1 MIAFTNFS
9 FDFGGRR
16 LYDNANFHLKE
27 GEKVALVGKNGT
39 GKSTFLK
46 ILTGEYTLTE
56 GSYSKPKNLKIG
68 FLNQD
73 LASLHYEQSIYEVAL
88 SAFEKALQLQK
99 EIHELYVQLEKNYSD
114 ELLIELNNKQL
125 AFEAAGGKTMEQE
138 TKQMLAG
145 LGFPEE
151 LQNKPYNTFSGGWR
165 MRVLLTKMLLQ
176 KPDLLLLD
184 EPTNH
189 LDLPSVQWLEQY
201 LVHFPGAFIIV
212 SHDRYFLEKTTQ
224 RTVEIAFQKFH
235 DYAGNYAFYLK
246 EKAEREKIQ
255 QAAYENQQEYIKQ
268 QERFI
273 ERFRAKATK
282 ASQAQSKIKQL
293 EKLER
298 IEPVEKDNRAIRLH
312 FHIKK
317 PSGVDVLHLD
327 IQEKSYEGKT
337 IIKNS
342 FISVR
347 RGDKIGLIGANGLGK
362 STLLRIIHQT
372 EPFVG
377 KVQYGHNV
385 IPAFFAQHQLEAL
398 NLKNTILQEFHDDVM
413 DKGEATVRSI
423 LGCFLFTGD
432 DVEKKIEI
440 LSGGEKA
447 RVALAKTLLSNAN
460 FLLLDEPTNHLD
472 INSIEILIQALQD
485 YEGTYIVVSHDR
497 FFLERVTNKIWY
509 IENQTL
515 KEYPGNFQEFQDYQV
530 VKNSNYENKKFSTQ
544 FINSS
549 TTKQENAKSSF
560 SHEDIKKIKNEI
572 KKVEKQI
579 IQYESDLE
587 NLKNQFLL
595 PEVLTD
601 FKKIEQLQKNQA
613 DLESQLLEL
622 YGTLETLEKKL
633 NLI

>member
-1 MIAFTNFS
+1 MIALTDFS

-16 LYDNANFHLKE
+16 LYDKAQFHLKE

-46 ILTGEYTLTE
+46 ILIGEYRLTE
-56 GSYSKPKNLKIG
+56 GYYSKPKHLTIG

-73 LASLHYEQSIYEVAL
+73 LASLHFEQSIFEIAL
-88 SAFEKALQLQK
+88 SAFETALKLQK
-99 EIHELYVQLEKNYSD
+99 EIKALYEQLEKNYSD
-114 ELLIELNNKQL
+114 ELLITLEQKQI
-125 AFEAAGGKTMEQE
+125 AFEAAGGNIMEQV
-138 TKQMLAG
+138 TRQMLAG

-151 LQNKPYNTFSGGWR
+151 IQDKPYYTFSGGWR

-189 LDLPSVQWLEQY
+189 LDLPSLQWLEQY
-201 LVHFPGAFIIV
+201 LLNFPNAFIIV
-212 SHDRYFLEKTTQ
+212 SHDRYFLEKTTK

-235 DYAGNYAFYLK
+235 DYAGNYSFYLK

-255 QAAYENQQEYIKQ
+255 QAAYKNQQEFIQQ
-268 QERFI
+268 QEKFI
-273 ERFRAKATK
+273 ERFKAKATK

-298 IEPVEKDNRAIRLH
+298 IQPIQKDNATIKLK
-312 FHIKK
+312 FHIKQ

-327 IQEKSYEGKT
+327 IQNKSYGDNT
-337 IIKNS
+337 ILKNS
-342 FISVR
+342 QISIR
-347 RGDKIGLIGANGLGK
+347 RSDKIGLIGANGLGK

-372 EPFVG
+372 EPFIG
-377 KVQYGHNV
+377 KIQYGHNV

-398 NLKNTILQEFHDDVM
+398 NLQNTILQEFEYNILE
-413 DKGEATVRSI
+413 KGEATVRSI
-423 LGCFLFTGD
+423 LGGFLFTGD
-432 DVEKKIEI
+432 DVEKKIQI

-497 FFLERVTNKIWY
+497 FFLEKVTNKIWY

-515 KEYPGNFQEFQDYQV
+515 KEYPGNFMEFQEYQASKTPTV
-530 VKNSNYENKKFSTQ
+530 SNPKPQASPKTIPKNSLSFEENKK
-544 FINSS
+544 IRN
-549 TTKQENAKSSF
+549 
-560 SHEDIKKIKNEI
+560 DIKKIEKLITQLETDLEKIQNQYLAPEILTDYKKMQILQKEQNELEI
-572 KKVEKQI
+572 KLLAYYQELEK
-579 IQYESDLE
+579 
-587 NLKNQFLL
+587 LKNQ
-595 PEVLTD
+595 V
-601 FKKIEQLQKNQA
+601 KA
-613 DLESQLLEL
+613 
-622 YGTLETLEKKL
+622 
-633 NLI
+633 

>member
-1 MIAFTNFS
+1 MIALNNFS

-16 LYDNANFHLKE
+16 LYDNAQFHIKE

-39 GKSTFLK
+39 GKSTFLR
-46 ILTGEYTLTE
+46 ILTNEYTLTE

-73 LASLHYEQSIYEVAL
+73 LASLHFEQSIYEIAL
-88 SAFEKALQLQK
+88 SAFETALQLQK
-99 EIHELYVQLEKNYSD
+99 DIENIYNQLENNYSD
-114 ELLIELNNKQL
+114 ELLIELADKQIE
-125 AFEAAGGKTMEQE
+125 FEAAGGNTMEQE

-151 LQNKPYNTFSGGWR
+151 IHNKPYNTFSGGWR

-201 LVHFPGAFIIV
+201 LVNFPGAFIIV
-212 SHDRYFLEKTTQ
+212 SHDRYFLEKTTK
-224 RTVEIAFQKFH
+224 RTVEIAFQKFN
-235 DYAGNYAFYLK
+235 DYSGNYSFFLK

-255 QAAYENQQEYIKQ
+255 QAAYENQQEFIKQ

-273 ERFRAKATK
+273 ERFKAKASK

-293 EKLER
+293 DKLER
-298 IEPVEKDNRAIRLH
+298 IQAVEKDTKTIRLQ
-312 FHIKK
+312 FHVKK

-327 IQEKSYEGKT
+327 IQDKSYDGRT

-342 FISVR
+342 QISIR

-362 STLLRIIHQT
+362 STVLRIINQT
-372 EPFVG
+372 EPFIG
-377 KVQYGHNV
+377 KHQYGHNV
-385 IPAFFAQHQLEAL
+385 IPAFFAQHQLESL
-398 NLKNTILQEFHDDVM
+398 NLKNTILQEFHEDVM
-413 DKGEATVRSI
+413 DKGEAAVRSI

-432 DVEKKIEI
+432 DVEKKIQV

-472 INSIEILIQALQD
+472 LNSIEMLVQALQD
-485 YEGTYIVVSHDR
+485 YEGTYIAISHDR
-497 FFLERVTNKIWY
+497 FFLEQITNKIWY

-515 KEYPGNFQEFQDYQV
+515 KEYPGNFKEFQEYQAS
-530 VKNSNYENKKFSTQ
+530 KAENQNQNSKSPKAVNIQNPNKETSQNNLSHEENKK
-544 FINSS
+544 IRN
-549 TTKQENAKSSF
+549 
-560 SHEDIKKIKNEI
+560 DIKKI
-572 KKVEKQI
+572 EKQI
-579 IQYESDLE
+579 SEWE
-587 NLKNQFLL
+587 LKLDNIKQQFTL
-595 PEVLTD
+595 PEVIAD
-601 FKKIEQLQKNQA
+601 FKKIEKYQKEQA
-613 DLESQLLEL
+613 DLESKLLDYYEQLEN
-622 YGTLETLEKKL
+622 LEKQLKL
-633 NLI
+633 